1 MDHAEDRL
9 LLRSNLSDMA
19 RLPPWIEGLAC
30 RHGIPKSIEFAI
42 NLCLEE
48 AVSNIILHGY
58 GDGMDGSVTVRFT
71 MQQQDMF
78 IFVIEDEAR
87 HFDPFHMPPPDPQ
100 GTVRVGGRGHSLPQ
114 GICRRSRI
122 WSDSNRQSI
131 ENGFFCGKF
140 CGVNEVF

>member
-100 GTVRVGGRGHSLPQ
+100 GTVRVGGRGIHFLREFADDLEY
-114 GICRRSRI
+114 GATATG
-122 WSDSNRQSI
+122 NRLRM
-131 ENGFFCGKF
+131 
-140 CGVNEVF
+140 VFSAANSAV